1 MRDGRHGAGEQDLAI
16 DCNTTDRDD
25 GAAVRGRGDVLHVD
39 GGVGFGL
46 EVGETPAGGCKKRKK
61 RDVSLTVLQ
70 QERRDNAGKLTS
82 KVRLHAL
89 QSVHKHSPA
98 LEINGSLLRDQ
109 RTLNLTPRP
118 EKMLHAAP
126 RRLGISA
133 EIARTIPARRETRRG
148 LRERNINN
156 TALVHTALDLV
167 RLAVLR
173 NLHRALLG
181 GKVLLVVGEGE
192 VVEVVGGP
200 ELGGIGDGVD
210 DLGVELR
217 RGADAEDVAEDDLDE
232 AELAA
237 VGGHVEGLGLDVG
250 RVHDLPAQVGA
261 GELGEGHIF
270 GLLLDG
276 LDGFGA
282 VLALG
287 DADAVEVWLLVRG
300 GCE

>member
-1 MRDGRHGAGEQDLAI
+1 M
-16 DCNTTDRDD
+16 
-25 GAAVRGRGDVLHVD
+25 
-39 GGVGFGL
+39 
-46 EVGETPAGGCKKRKK
+46 
-61 RDVSLTVLQ
+61 
-70 QERRDNAGKLTS
+70 
-82 KVRLHAL
+82 
-89 QSVHKHSPA
+89 HKHAPA
-98 LEINGSLLRDQ
+98 LEIHRPLLRDQ

-118 EKMLHAAP
+118 KQMLHATP
-126 RRLGISA
+126 RRPRIRA
-133 EIARTIPARRETRRG
+133 KIASPIPPRRETRRS
-148 LRERNINN
+148 LRERNIHN
-156 TALVHTALDLV
+156 TALVHTALDPV
-167 RLAVLR
+167 RLPVLAD
-173 NLHRALLG
+173 LHRALLG
-181 GKVLLVVGEGE
+181 GEVLLVVGEGE
-192 VVEVVGGP
+192 VVEVVGSP

-217 RGADAEDVAEDDLDE
+217 GGADSQDVAEDDLDE

-287 DADAVEVWLLVRG
+287 DADAGEEGGVLVRG
-300 GCE
+300 RDGM